1 MAGAG
6 ELTRASARL
15 LLPTEP
21 PTHRENGS
29 GTCSPLDLDKSVV
42 VSSIYIVNLC
52 HPVTGDRG
60 ATDTVRMEHRLLPMV
75 AMTCWRQPVSRGR
88 PSCTCGERRVS
99 AIRSL
104 RHCRDTLLRSLTL
117 LCNKVDRGGYQGP
130 YPAHR
135 SSESRTSAH
144 LTGSAARDHV
154 QALLR
159 RDTPHSL
166 YPERVEH
173 TVARSLS

>member
-1 MAGAG
+1 MPP
-6 ELTRASARL
+6 RHWRL
-15 LLPTEP
+15 RRDR
-21 PTHRENGS
+21 HCENGTQAIAN
-29 GTCSPLDLDKSVV
+29 GCHDLLAAARVPRKTQLHMWREKS
-42 VSSIYIVNLC
+42 
-52 HPVTGDRG
+52 
-60 ATDTVRMEHRLLPMV
+60 
-75 AMTCWRQPVSRGR
+75 
-88 PSCTCGERRVS
+88 ERD
-99 AIRSL
+99 AEL

-117 LCNKVDRGGYQGP
+117 LCDKVDRGGYQGP

-144 LTGSAARDHV
+144 LTGTAARHHV